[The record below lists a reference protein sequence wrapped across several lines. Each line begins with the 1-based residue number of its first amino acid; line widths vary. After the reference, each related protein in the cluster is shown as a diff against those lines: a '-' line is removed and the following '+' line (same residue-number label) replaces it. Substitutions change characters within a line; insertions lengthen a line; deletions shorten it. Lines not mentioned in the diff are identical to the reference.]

1 MTRIT
6 ATIVVIVLAAIAIV
20 WLWPRSDSE
29 KVKGQSTQNES
40 GQPRLELSATSADL
54 GEMAVQDEKTA
65 TFTLKN
71 TGTKALELK
80 QFSTSCNCT
89 FAQLKTPSQTSP
101 MFNMM
106 MHMPPKDMNWKT
118 ELQPNEEATLSV
130 IYRPSLM
137 PVYGPVQRFVTFET
151 DDPEHKNVELTINA
165 TVK

>member
-20 WLWPRSDSE
+20 WLWPRSDS
-29 KVKGQSTQNES
+29 GQVEGANNES
-40 GQPRLELSATSADL
+40 GQSRLELSATSADL
-54 GEMAVQDEKTA
+54 GEMGVQDEKTA
-65 TFTLKN
+65 TFSLKN

-130 IYRPSLM
+130 IYKPSLM